1 MDFVFNSK
9 TTVLHNLQS
18 VESMNAEPRIW
29 KNQVARR
36 PTGKFYVDFPL
47 CRGSV
52 HLILCCSRINCN
64 CSIPKSNPEFLNL
77 FVDEERGNKTV
88 SVVINS
94 N

>member
-47 CRGSV
+47 CRELALLTSAMFKGQLYV
-52 HLILCCSRINCN
+52 N
-64 CSIPKSNPEFLNL
+64 
-77 FVDEERGNKTV
+77 
-88 SVVINS
+88 
-94 N
+94 